1 MITIQDYQLR
11 RQTLLGKLKPNS
23 VLVLASAKHQVRS
36 RDTEFPFCQNKDFYY
51 LTGFN
56 EQNSVL
62 VLSNRINQANSTLFC
77 EPKDEFLEIWHGR
90 RTGPERAV
98 SEYGFEQTYSIDD
111 IEEQLT
117 MLLDGASHVYF
128 AQGAQ
133 PDLDDKIF
141 SACQALRQAP
151 RQSKTAPSVF
161 EDSRFLIHEMRL
173 FKSDNE
179 IAVMKK
185 AAAITID
192 AHKRAMQF
200 VKPGCYEYQ
209 LQAELEHE
217 FMMQGASGPAYGSIV
232 GSGDNACIL
241 HYTENSSQVQSGE
254 LVLIDAGA
262 EYQGYASD
270 ITRTF
275 PANGKFTTEQALL
288 YQLVL
293 DAQEASMAQMKP
305 GVDFKVASDTAI
317 KVLTKGLIDLGLLE
331 GDLQENIQNGH
342 YRQFYMH
349 GLGHWLGLDVHDE
362 GDYKVD
368 GKDRPLEAGMVIT
381 VEPGLYISQDANVQ
395 ARWKGIGIRIEDDV
409 LITQDGYEVLT
420 EALPK
425 TIQEIEALMVA
436 SAL

>member
-1 MITIQDYQLR
+1 MITIEDYQLR
-11 RQTLLGKLKPNS
+11 RQTLIGKLKPNS

-36 RDTEFPFCQNKDFYY
+36 RDTDYPFCQNKDFFY

-62 VLSNRINQANSTLFC
+62 VLSNRINHPSSTLFC

-90 RTGPERAV
+90 RTGPERAAV
-98 SEYGFEQTYSIDD
+98 DYGFEQTYSINDVT
-111 IEEQLT
+111 EQLAV
-117 MLLDGASHVYF
+117 MLNGASRVYF
-128 AQGAQ
+128 AQGEQ
-133 PDLDDKIF
+133 PDLDEQIF
-141 SACQALRQAP
+141 SVCKTLRQAP
-151 RQSKTAPSVF
+151 KQSKSAPSVF

-173 FKSDNE
+173 FKSKNE

-185 AAAITID
+185 AAAMTID
-192 AHKRAMQF
+192 AHLRAMKF
-200 VKPGCYEYQ
+200 CTPGCYEYQ

-232 GSGDNACIL
+232 GGGENACIL
-241 HYTENSSQVQSGE
+241 HYTENSDQVQSGD

-275 PANGKFTTEQALL
+275 PANGRFTTEQALL

-293 DAQEASMAQMKP
+293 DAQVASIAQMKP

-362 GDYKVD
+362 GNYKVN
-368 GKDRPLEAGMVIT
+368 GQDRPLEPGMVIT
-381 VEPGLYISQDANVQ
+381 VEPGLYISSDANVSD
-395 ARWKGIGIRIEDDV
+395 RWKGIGIRIEDDV
-409 LITQDGYEVLT
+409 LITSDGVEVLT
-420 EALPK
+420 DGLPK
-425 TIQEIEALMVA
+425 TIQAIEALMA
-436 SAL
+436 SASL